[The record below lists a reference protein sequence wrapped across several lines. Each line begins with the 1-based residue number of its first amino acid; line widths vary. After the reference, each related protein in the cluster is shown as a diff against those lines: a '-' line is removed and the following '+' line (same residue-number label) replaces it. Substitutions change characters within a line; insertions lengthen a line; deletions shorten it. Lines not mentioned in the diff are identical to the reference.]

1 MPNNAPA
8 TVVRGIA
15 VEKVYASVTGEVRAL
30 RSVDLS
36 VEPAEITAIVG
47 PSGSGK
53 STLLRIVG
61 CLDRATGGRVELDGV
76 DVGALSSRARRR
88 LRRASIGY
96 VFQSPDRNL
105 LPYLSATEHLQ
116 LAAKLR
122 PAGSAA
128 RAGGTDHDIGTLLE
142 VLALQ
147 DRRRARPA
155 ELSGGEQQRL
165 ALAMA
170 VVGQPR
176 IVIADEPTAELDSDA
191 AGHVVALMRR
201 LRDDGATIVVASHDP
216 VVVNAADRSIRLA
229 HGALQR

>member
-122 PAGSAA
+122 PAG
-128 RAGGTDHDIGTLLE
+128 GTDHDIGTLLE